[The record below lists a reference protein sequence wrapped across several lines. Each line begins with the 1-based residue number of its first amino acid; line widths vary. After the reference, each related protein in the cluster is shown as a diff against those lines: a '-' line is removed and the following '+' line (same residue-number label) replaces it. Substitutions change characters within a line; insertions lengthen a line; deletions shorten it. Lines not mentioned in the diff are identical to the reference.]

1 MLQCGYP
8 AAAFC
13 FSTYVLEIFIYVGK
27 LVHFVGC
34 YMVFDGRDTTYF
46 IKTFSCGWTRIFY
59 LFFFLGLLRA
69 FLCPSLPGRV
79 LWEADLLGL
88 HHWDSLVLWLRV
100 WPRQGTNWEISWQEA
115 REVVLSLCWCTLIIV
130 ATFLCQPPG
139 APPLTLWL
147 QLSWFQQHGFLLCLH
162 QV

>member
-46 IKTFSCGWTRIFY
+46 IKTFSCG
-59 LFFFLGLLRA
+59 
-69 FLCPSLPGRV
+69 
-79 LWEADLLGL
+79 
-88 HHWDSLVLWLRV
+88 
-100 WPRQGTNWEISWQEA
+100 
-115 REVVLSLCWCTLIIV
+115 
-130 ATFLCQPPG
+130 
-139 APPLTLWL
+139 
-147 QLSWFQQHGFLLCLH
+147 
-162 QV
+162 